1 MSFGY
6 QLDLFHLSFPST
18 LCRLRD
24 IRFVLSEML
33 QHGLCKYVWISLL
46 AHHAHACAIT
56 IHSAP
61 YSVYKCV
68 LILISTFL
76 RGSSDASPTLLR
88 TVLIIRAH
96 LVNRCDN
103 CLEEELPPPPFFV
116 MYVLILYL
124 KKIRLTFKRAG
135 AVTSSKIKS
144 GPIYMVVNRWPIQD
158 RADEQQTWQ
167 QYIHY
172 LLHVPATV

>member
-6 QLDLFHLSFPST
+6 QLDLFHLPFPST

-56 IHSAP
+56 IHSTP

-88 TVLIIRAH
+88 TVLIIRAR

-103 CLEEELPPPPFFV
+103 CLEEELPPPLFC
-116 MYVLILYL
+116 YVRTNPIFE
-124 KKIRLTFKRAG
+124 KNKAHFQKSWSGDKFKNKEWADLHG
-135 AVTSSKIKS
+135 SKQMAHS
-144 GPIYMVVNRWPIQD
+144 G
-158 RADEQQTWQ
+158 
-167 QYIHY
+167 
-172 LLHVPATV
+172 